1 MKKILNIFFVT
12 LGVIF
17 FCILILIGYVYATN
31 MYGIKALLNS
41 DVVQQGKTNNGEVVD
56 KNPLIPQAQE
66 KALEA
71 IGIDPLKLPTKI
83 TPEMSA
89 CFDQKLGTS
98 RTLEIKNGST
108 PTATEFIKVQGC
120 L

>member
-1 MKKILNIFFVT
+1 
-12 LGVIF
+12 
-17 FCILILIGYVYATN
+17 
-31 MYGIKALLNS
+31 MYGIKTLFNS
-41 DVVQQGKTNNGEVVD
+41 DAIQQSKADDKQQAD
-56 KNPLIPQAQE
+56 KNPLIPQSQE

-71 IGIDPLKLPTKI
+71 IGIDPSKLPTKI

-108 PTATEFIKVQGC
+108 PTATEFIKVQSC

>member
-1 MKKILNIFFVT
+1 
-12 LGVIF
+12 
-17 FCILILIGYVYATN
+17 
-31 MYGIKALLNS
+31 MYGIKTLFSS
-41 DVVQQGKTNNGEVVD
+41 DAIQQSKADDKQQAD
-56 KNPLIPQAQE
+56 KNPLIPQSQE

-71 IGIDPLKLPTKI
+71 IGIDPSKLPTKI

-108 PTATEFIKVQGC
+108 PTATEFIKVQSC